1 MSHFCSSFFR
11 QKPDR
16 ASERL
21 IDYIEIEKL
30 VSTPFAALARSA
42 FRIRASHENTVTKEL
57 LDGLNDRSINCKDEL
72 LTTKK

>member
-16 ASERL
+16 ARL

-30 VSTPFAALARSA
+30 VSTPFAAPARSA